1 MKKFFDGLK
10 SDIKFKSVGPGHK
23 LNEDNREN
31 VPKVTKEQAKPRRP
45 PTGEA
50 QIAAASAA
58 MARMESMQGRP
69 KGQFKDTVGRKEV
82 IVEQKEEAIAAQKD
96 IDTARKKSSSICTI
110 LFRCPLTDELLRKE
124 EREGHIRNV
133 IQGLSNTDPTS
144 AAILKIHTYNKDRE
158 KVKFGTETI
167 AKYLNNI
174 ISHPEEEKY
183 YKIKLSNKVF
193 QEKISCLE
201 GSHEFFEAIG
211 FEKRTIHGQDLQ
223 EDFFVL
229 GSDAMKNLDALQG
242 HCDALLSAE
251 PLRVS
256 LERQL
261 RIFMPSIEAAHF
273 DLTSD
278 FFNLTAEEIKK
289 EQRDRTERMERNA
302 MLRTKAMR
310 EREEQR
316 EMKKYNYT
324 VLRIKLPDGYI
335 LQGIFF
341 ARERISALFDFVRE
355 QLQDDWLPYE
365 LLAPGGHKVKDEQ
378 ATLIECGLVPS
389 ALLTFRWDAAVM
401 ADVEAG
407 GGHGSVSVIK
417 PELLS
422 KVEQLT

>member
-1 MKKFFDGLK
+1 MKKFLDGLK
-10 SDIKFKSVGPGHK
+10 SDIKFKGAGPGHK
-23 LNEDNREN
+23 LSEDTREN
-31 VPKVTKEQAKPRRP
+31 VAKVTKEQVKPRKP

-58 MARMESMQGRP
+58 MARMESLQGRT
-69 KGQFKDTVGRKEV
+69 KVQSKDTTTGRKEV
-82 IVEQKEEAIAAQKD
+82 IEQKEESNVGPKD
-96 IDTARKKSSSICTI
+96 IGTTRKKSSSVCTV

-133 IQGLSNTDPTS
+133 LQRLSTTDPTS

-158 KVKFGTETI
+158 KVKLGTETI
-167 AKYLNNI
+167 AKYMNNI

-183 YKIKLSNKVF
+183 CRIKLSNKVF

-201 GSHEFFEAIG
+201 GSHEFFEAVG
-211 FEKRTIHGQDLQ
+211 FEKKTMPGQDLQ
-223 EDFFVL
+223 EEFFVL
-229 GSDAMKNLDALQG
+229 GGDALKNLDALHG

-251 PLRVS
+251 PLRLS

-273 DLTSD
+273 DLPDD
-278 FFNLTAEEIKK
+278 FFNLTAEEIKR
-289 EQRDRTERMERNA
+289 EQRERTEMVERNA
-302 MLRTKAMR
+302 VLRTKAMR

-341 ARERISALFDFVRE
+341 ARERVSALFDFLRE
-355 QLQDDWLPYE
+355 QLQNDWLPFE
-365 LLAPGGHKVKDEQ
+365 LLAPGGHKVENEQ

-389 ALLTFRWDAAVM
+389 ALLTFRWDEAVM

-407 GGHGSVSVIK
+407 GGQSSVSVIK

>member
-1 MKKFFDGLK
+1 
-10 SDIKFKSVGPGHK
+10 
-23 LNEDNREN
+23 
-31 VPKVTKEQAKPRRP
+31 
-45 PTGEA
+45 
-50 QIAAASAA
+50 

-82 IVEQKEEAIAAQKD
+82 IVEQKEEAIAAQKQD

>member
-1 MKKFFDGLK
+1 MKKFLDGLK
-10 SDIKFKSVGPGHK
+10 SDIKFKGAGPGHK
-23 LNEDNREN
+23 LSEDTREN
-31 VPKVTKEQAKPRRP
+31 VAKVTKEQVKPRKP

-58 MARMESMQGRP
+58 MARMESLQGRT
-69 KGQFKDTVGRKEV
+69 KVQSKDTTTGRKEM
-82 IVEQKEEAIAAQKD
+82 IEQKEE
-96 IDTARKKSSSICTI
+96 S
-110 LFRCPLTDELLRKE
+110 
-124 EREGHIRNV
+124 NV
-133 IQGLSNTDPTS
+133 GPKLSTTDPTS

-158 KVKFGTETI
+158 KVKLGTETI
-167 AKYLNNI
+167 AKYMNNI

-183 YKIKLSNKVF
+183 CRIKLSNKVF

-201 GSHEFFEAIG
+201 GSHEFFEAVG
-211 FEKRTIHGQDLQ
+211 FEKKTMPGQDLQ
-223 EDFFVL
+223 EEFFVL
-229 GSDAMKNLDALQG
+229 GGDALKNLDALHG

-251 PLRVS
+251 PLRLS

-273 DLTSD
+273 DLPDD
-278 FFNLTAEEIKK
+278 FFNLTAEEIKR
-289 EQRDRTERMERNA
+289 EQRERTEMVERNA
-302 MLRTKAMR
+302 VLRTKAMR

-341 ARERISALFDFVRE
+341 ARERVSALFDFLRE
-355 QLQDDWLPYE
+355 QLQNDWLPFE
-365 LLAPGGHKVKDEQ
+365 LLAPGGHKVENEQ

-389 ALLTFRWDAAVM
+389 ALLTFRWDEAVM

-407 GGHGSVSVIK
+407 GGQSSVSVIK

>member
-1 MKKFFDGLK
+1 MKKFLDGLK
-10 SDIKFKSVGPGHK
+10 SDIKFKGAGPGHK
-23 LNEDNREN
+23 LSEDTREN
-31 VPKVTKEQAKPRRP
+31 VAKVTKEQVKPRKP

-58 MARMESMQGRP
+58 MARMESLQGRT
-69 KGQFKDTVGRKEV
+69 KVQSKDTTTGRKEV
-82 IVEQKEEAIAAQKD
+82 IEQKEE
-96 IDTARKKSSSICTI
+96 S
-110 LFRCPLTDELLRKE
+110 
-124 EREGHIRNV
+124 NV
-133 IQGLSNTDPTS
+133 GPKLSTTDPTS

-158 KVKFGTETI
+158 KVKLGTETI
-167 AKYLNNI
+167 AKYMNNI

-183 YKIKLSNKVF
+183 CRIKLSNKVF

-201 GSHEFFEAIG
+201 GSHEFFEAVG
-211 FEKRTIHGQDLQ
+211 FEKKTMPGQDLQ
-223 EDFFVL
+223 EEFFVL
-229 GSDAMKNLDALQG
+229 GGDALKNLDALHG

-251 PLRVS
+251 PLRLS

-273 DLTSD
+273 DLPDD
-278 FFNLTAEEIKK
+278 FFNLTAEEIKR
-289 EQRDRTERMERNA
+289 EQRERTEMVERNA
-302 MLRTKAMR
+302 VLRTKAMR

-341 ARERISALFDFVRE
+341 ARERVSALFDFLRE
-355 QLQDDWLPYE
+355 QLQNDWLPFE
-365 LLAPGGHKVKDEQ
+365 LLAPGGHKVENEQ

-389 ALLTFRWDAAVM
+389 ALLTFRWDEAVM

-407 GGHGSVSVIK
+407 GGQSSVSVIK